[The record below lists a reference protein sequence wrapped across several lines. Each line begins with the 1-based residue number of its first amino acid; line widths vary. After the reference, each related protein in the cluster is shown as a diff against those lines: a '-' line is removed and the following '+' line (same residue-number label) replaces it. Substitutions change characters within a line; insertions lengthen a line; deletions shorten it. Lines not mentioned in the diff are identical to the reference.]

1 MLNFK
6 FQLIIFLPF
15 NKISPFSNGSHL
27 EWRIGMSPIILKV
40 DQPKIMLANV
50 DHCHA
55 TAVKK
60 IPHFDLLIQYSN
72 NLDN

>member
-1 MLNFK
+1 
-6 FQLIIFLPF
+6 
-15 NKISPFSNGSHL
+15 
-27 EWRIGMSPIILKV
+27 
-40 DQPKIMLANV
+40 MLADV

-60 IPHFDLLIQYSN
+60 IPHFDLLIQYNN